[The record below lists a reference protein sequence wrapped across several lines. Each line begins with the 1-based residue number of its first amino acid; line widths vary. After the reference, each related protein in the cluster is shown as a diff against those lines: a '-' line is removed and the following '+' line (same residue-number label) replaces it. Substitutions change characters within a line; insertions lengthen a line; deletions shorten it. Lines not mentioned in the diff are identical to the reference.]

1 MAEYCI
7 KNLFYI
13 FFLFCVC
20 VGTCAMTHARKSE
33 DSSGSQFLPTI
44 TQVPRIDCRFVRLG
58 ITPSPT
64 ELFGQPRS
72 KMAVVVARVSTG
84 FRGRELTHNM
94 WIFQHIGKV
103 DAILDLL
110 IGIFKVSFIIIYFV
124 RVCEWTYSCHDTW
137 MFVM

>member
-1 MAEYCI
+1 MCGHM
-7 KNLFYI
+7 
-13 FFLFCVC
+13 C
-20 VGTCAMTHARKSE
+20 TMTHAWKSE

-58 ITPSPT
+58 ITPSPA
-64 ELFGQPRS
+64 ELFGRPCS
-72 KMAVVVARVSTG
+72 NMAVLVARVSTG
-84 FRGRELTHNM
+84 CRGRVLTHNM

-103 DAILDLL
+103 GAILDLL

>member
-1 MAEYCI
+1 MYVWAH
-7 KNLFYI
+7 
-13 FFLFCVC
+13 VC
-20 VGTCAMTHARKSE
+20 HDTRMEVRGQLWESV
-33 DSSGSQFLPTI
+33 SSHH
-44 TQVPRIDCRFVRLG
+44 QVPRIDCRFVRLG
-58 ITPSPT
+58 ITPSPA

-72 KMAVVVARVSTG
+72 KMAVLVARVSTG
-84 FRGRELTHNM
+84 FRGRELMHNM

-124 RVCEWTYSCHDTW
+124 RFCEWTYSCHDTW